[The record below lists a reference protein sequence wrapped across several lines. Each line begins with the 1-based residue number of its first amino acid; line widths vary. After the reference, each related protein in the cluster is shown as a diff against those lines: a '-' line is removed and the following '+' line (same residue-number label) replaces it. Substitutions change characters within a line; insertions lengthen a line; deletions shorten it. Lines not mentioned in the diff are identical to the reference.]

1 LSVVMIIISVIIT
14 NKTIIMYKKNAYL
27 ELIMGPMFSGKTSK
41 LLDIYKQCS
50 FCNIPVVI
58 INHSSDTRYH
68 ETMLSSHDKVLA
80 PCIMLSKLEDCLA
93 MNPVKTADVILIN
106 ECQFFED
113 LYDSVVTML
122 NHDKKVYISGL
133 DGDFKRKK
141 FGQILD
147 LVPMSDKITKLSSLC
162 SLCRDGTK
170 AIFSMRLSDEKDQTV
185 VGVSNYIPVC
195 RSCYSSTF
203 ITS

>member
-1 LSVVMIIISVIIT
+1 
-14 NKTIIMYKKNAYL
+14 MYKKNAYL